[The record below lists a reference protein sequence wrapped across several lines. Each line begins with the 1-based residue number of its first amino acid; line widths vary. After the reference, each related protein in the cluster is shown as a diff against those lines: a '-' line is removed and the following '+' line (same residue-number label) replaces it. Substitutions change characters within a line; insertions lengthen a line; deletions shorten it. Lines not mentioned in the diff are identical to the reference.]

1 MRSRFVLTAISA
13 LLGNFALAAEFTL
26 SSPDL
31 QAGGTL
37 PMAQVANGFGCQGG
51 NVQPALQWEN
61 PPAGTQS
68 YAITVYDPDAPTGSG
83 WWHWLALN
91 LPSSTRA
98 LPSNASAEHKLP
110 AGVIE
115 TRTDVGNPGFFGA
128 CPPVGDKP
136 HRYIFTVH
144 ALKVAKLDLP
154 ESSSGAL
161 VGYMINANQLGKASF
176 TMYYG
181 R

>member
-1 MRSRFVLTAISA
+1 MRTHFLLTTLSA
-13 LLGNFALAAEFTL
+13 LLGNLALAADFSL

-31 QAGGTL
+31 QAGTTL
-37 PMAQVANGFGCQGG
+37 PMAQVANDFGCHGG
-51 NVQPALQWEN
+51 NIQPALQWDN

-83 WWHWLALN
+83 WWHWLAFN
-91 LPSSTRA
+91 LPANTRS

-110 AGVIE
+110 AGTVE
-115 TRTDVGNPGFFGA
+115 TRTDVGYPGFFGA

-144 ALKVAKLDLP
+144 ALKVPKLDLP
-154 ESSSGAL
+154 VSASGAL
-161 VGYMINANQLGKASF
+161 VGYMINANQISKASF
-176 TMYYG
+176 TMHYS